1 MVGTFPPFVCSRLVY
16 SITGPTLTIK
26 LVLMALTCMSTDSLE
41 KLALNSLLEFTRLTK
56 ALLTLVN
63 SSIDDSSLTLKG
75 AYSAAS
81 VVGNDLLNAL
91 MTDAGVGDPYD
102 IRKAS
107 DPTDPLQDALATYLN
122 LPETRKKLGVVGK
135 FQDF

>member
-1 MVGTFPPFVCSRLVY
+1 
-16 SITGPTLTIK
+16 
-26 LVLMALTCMSTDSLE
+26 MSTDWLE
-41 KLALNSLLEFTRLTK
+41 KLALNSLLEFTRLTR

-63 SSIDDSSLTLKG
+63 SLVSDYSLTFKG

-122 LPETRKKLGVVGK
+122 LPETKKKLGVVGILRIFVK
-135 FQDF
+135 LTF